1 METRTV
7 NGRKQVKT
15 RDGKWVNA
23 NWKFGDLLGPLNLKD
38 RSKGEEYLKNQKDK
52 AKKKWTDSPK
62 TGSGAKDIKNKSKV
76 EYDRSKKTTKTNR
89 WGKTEKVAQPP
100 NFKESVDASKTLKLG
115 SSGGAKTAKKIENI
129 AKKAEDAKTYTK
141 FEKAGKRQSSARNSV
156 ARQAYLRKKKNNP
169 GLGINNKNTTTPK
182 PEIKKVKPKANG
194 KGPAKVKAGAGGNA
208 AATWISFLQQLL
220 DK

>member
-169 GLGINNKNTTTPK
+169 GLGINNKKTTTPK